1 MKKSSNKN
9 IDQKIKS
16 KIENYEF
23 EFSDHAWNKMEGI
36 LDPPTSSRRYYF
48 LMSLIFFTMMLFLVL
63 YYMLSG
69 TTANPI
75 PPPQLSEAMQPTTP
89 IIATPLDTSIV
100 GEMVVND
107 ASDMIAYVPPISH
120 GDPKIFP
127 TPYKTIFKT
136 EREPTA
142 PVDTAVADIVD
153 NTPSEPTSTVFVQSL
168 KNILAE
174 HEEHFATEKV
184 YLQFDR
190 PFFEPG
196 EKIWFNAF
204 LRDANSLKPSRK
216 SDMLYV
222 ELLGPNGNKLKFLKV
237 LAPNGAGRGSFKL
250 DANAVG
256 GRYTIKAYTNWQ
268 KNQDLF
274 FEQKIQVQK
283 PVLPKLK
290 MTLDMAREAYGPG
303 DEVSADL
310 ALKALDNKPL
320 SKKKFS
326 YVLLLDG
333 KKQKVLTA
341 KTDRDGKAKIK
352 FSLPNNLKTTDG
364 LVNILIEHLGQTESI
379 ARSVPIILNKIDL
392 QFLPEGGYLLTE
404 LENGLAFKALNE
416 FGKPADVT
424 GIIVDKKG
432 NEVAEFSTYHQGMGA
447 LNFKPENNQSYFARI
462 IQPEGIKEEYALPTA
477 VEKGYGLRVLKNSG
491 DELTVAIN
499 STEAESMTLVLQ
511 SRGEIYG
518 FVTTTPIAGVQE
530 VRLSTK
536 DTKIGMAQL
545 TLFDAQEMPRA
556 ERMVFLHPDKK
567 LSIDITAD
575 KPNYQPRDAVNLKIA
590 VRDDRGIPLSG
601 KFSLAV
607 ADDNLLSFADDKQG
621 NILGSVLLNSELKG
635 TVEEPNF
642 YFDPAEDHP
651 EKDQVL
657 ALDHLMLTQ
666 GWRRFDWNA
675 ARGEGLAAMKFKH
688 EEIAIAGVVTN
699 QHGDPVSHAKV
710 EITGTDKFVMTDVN
724 GRYKIDDIP
733 LNPRHTL
740 VTVSKNKVQ
749 QKAYFYGF
757 KNDLNVRIFEME
769 SMEIKSEKMA
779 DSKTSIAGDVLDAHN
794 RETLIGANIQFMQD
808 GKLIKGVLADV
819 DGRFKEELDPG
830 KYDVLVSYIGYVDF
844 VGTVELKKNTKHEVD
859 LSLYESGNTLNEIEV
874 VGYSVPL
881 IEKDNTTSGAV
892 VTVDEIKKVPTEVRE
907 ILAGKVAGVQVENA
921 DDIRIR
927 GSRSDVVDYYIDGIR
942 VRGKLIPEKEEVLAE
957 EAAPPPVM
965 ADERLGAAKEKREE
979 KASTFNEIPA
989 AKDRI
994 AKKKKRIAPS
1004 TARTNG
1010 NIQTQ
1015 TVIAYRQWGFHQPE
1029 EFYAPVYEQK
1039 EQAIPNGQR
1048 TDFRKT
1054 LYWNPEVETGMD
1066 GIAKVSFYTSDALT
1080 SFRATL
1086 EGFGQDGGI
1095 GRGTKIFS
1103 NEIPL
1108 GMNVKVPAR
1117 VLMGDELRIPVI
1129 FDNKTSQAVTG
1140 KLELELPA
1148 ELKLLDGFNEEVKL
1162 LPNKGNTIFIPVQ
1175 ALSPHPGTTLKIG
1188 FAGGGFKDNVTE
1200 KIEILSRGFPVEQGF
1215 TSQELSQ
1222 TFILDVKD
1230 PVAGSIN
1237 LTLNAQTSIDQQLQ
1251 ADLKRMVRQPRGCF
1265 EQTSS
1270 SNYPNL
1276 LILEYLKST
1285 GNLDSKTKKN
1295 LMKHLKSG
1303 YNRLTGYEVKGGGF
1317 DWFGKPPG
1325 HEALTAYGILQFT
1338 DMKRVFPVDQ
1348 KMIDRNAKW
1357 LLERRNGDGGW
1368 LLSKRGLHSWK
1379 SNDPVYDAYI
1389 VWALVEAGMGTK
1401 IKKEIEKSAK
1411 EALSSEDPYLLG
1423 LMTNT
1428 FFKLEDKRAKQFLKL
1443 LLAKQG
1449 EDGKWSRAAN
1459 TVVNSRGVSKDI
1471 ETTALAALAI
1481 MQDNESHLEL
1491 LQAMN
1496 YIRNG
1501 KSNYGYGSTQATVLA
1516 MKAMVTYAQ
1525 KVDTGQR
1532 TGTITVSV
1540 NGKKAGKQKYGD
1552 KRGEDVV
1559 LDKLAP
1565 YLKTG
1570 KNKVK
1575 ISFSD
1580 TDQAIPYYLGLQY
1593 HTLLP
1598 VSDEDCAL
1606 KLSTKLKNKKAK
1618 MGDQQRLAVTL
1629 KNTTTEAV
1637 TNPII
1642 KLGIPAGLS
1651 VQAWQLKEM
1660 EEQSVF
1666 DYYEL
1671 FDGYL
1676 VFYFR
1681 ELGPSATKE
1690 INLDLKAD
1698 IPGEYSA
1705 AASSAWLYYAN
1716 EAVTWSKPEAIRIS
1730 NE

>member
-1 MKKSSNKN
+1 MKQSNKN
-9 IDQKIKS
+9 IDKKIKS
-16 KIENYEF
+16 KIENHEF

-36 LDPPTSSRRYYF
+36 LDPPTTSRRYYF
-48 LMSLIFFTMMLFLVL
+48 LMSLIFSTMMLFLVL

-69 TTANPI
+69 ATADPI

-89 IIATPLDTSIV
+89 IIEAPIDTSIV
-100 GEMVVND
+100 EVTAVTNEKTMVND
-107 ASDMIAYVPPISH
+107 STGIIDLGLPRSINYDDYSFH
-120 GDPKIFP
+120 P
-127 TPYKTIFKT
+127 TPIKTIFQ
-136 EREPTA
+136 PTPKVIKVPEKEA
-142 PVDTAVADIVD
+142 
-153 NTPSEPTSTVFVQSL
+153 FVQSL
-168 KNILAE
+168 KNTLAE

-190 PFFEPG
+190 PFFKPG

-216 SDMLYV
+216 SDILYV
-222 ELLGPNGNKLKFLKV
+222 ELLGPNGNKLIFHKV
-237 LAPNGAGRGSFKL
+237 LAPDGAGRGSFQL

-256 GRYTIKAYTNWQ
+256 GRYTVKAYTKWQ
-268 KNQDLF
+268 QNQDLF

-290 MTLDMAREAYGPG
+290 MTLDMTREAYGPG

-326 YVLLLDG
+326 YVLSLDG

-341 KTDRDGKAKIK
+341 KTDKEGKAKIS

-379 ARSVPIILNKIDL
+379 ARSVPIILNNIDL

-404 LENGLAFKALNE
+404 LENGLAFKAINE

-447 LNFKPENNQSYFARI
+447 LNFKPENNQAYFARI
-462 IQPEGIKEEYALPTA
+462 IQPEGIKKEYALPTA
-477 VEKGYGLRVLKNSG
+477 VEKGYGLRVLKNTG
-491 DELTVAIN
+491 DELTVAIH
-499 STEAESMTLVLQ
+499 STEDEAMTLVLQ

-518 FVTTTPIAGVQE
+518 YVTTSPVAGVQE
-530 VRLSTK
+530 VKLSTK
-536 DTKIGMAQL
+536 DTKIGIAQL
-545 TLFDAQEMPRA
+545 TLFDEQEMPRA

-575 KPNYQPRDAVNLKIA
+575 KPAYQPRDAVNLKIA

-651 EKDQVL
+651 EKEQVL

-675 ARGEGLAAMKFKH
+675 ARGQGLAAMEFQN
-688 EEIAIAGVVTN
+688 EEIAVAGIVTN

-710 EITGTDKFVMTDVN
+710 ELTGTDRFVMTDVN
-724 GRYKIDDIP
+724 GRYKIGDLP
-733 LNPRHTL
+733 LIQRGTMIRI
-740 VTVSKNKVQ
+740 SKNKVQ

-769 SMEIKSEKMA
+769 SVEIKSEKTA
-779 DSKTSIAGDVLDAHN
+779 ASKTLIAGDIFDAHSE
-794 RETLIGANIQFMQD
+794 ETLIGANIQFMQE

-819 DGRFKEELDPG
+819 DGRFEEELDPG
-830 KYDVLVSYIGYVDF
+830 KYDVLVSYIGYVEF
-844 VGTVELKKNTKHEVD
+844 VGTVELKKNNKHEVD
-859 LSLYESGNTLNEIEV
+859 LSLYESGNELSEIEV
-874 VGYSVPL
+874 LAYKVPL
-881 IEKDNTTSGAV
+881 IEKDYTTSGQ
-892 VTVDEIKKVPTEVRE
+892 TISSKERKKLPTEIRE
-907 ILAGKVAGVQVENA
+907 ALAGKVAGIPIEIENA

-927 GSRSDVVDYYIDGIR
+927 GSRADAVEFFVDGIR
-942 VRGKLIPEKEEVLAE
+942 VQGELIPEKDE
-957 EAAPPPVM
+957 EAAPAPPLAM
-965 ADERLGAAKEKREE
+965 AG
-979 KASTFNEIPA
+979 
-989 AKDRI
+989 
-994 AKKKKRIAPS
+994 AKKKEIRSNGTING
-1004 TARTNG
+1004 RTFKNG
-1010 NIQTQ
+1010 REILQPQ

-1029 EFYAPVYEQK
+1029 EFYAPAYDRQS
-1039 EQAIPNGQR
+1039 QPFPSAQR

-1054 LYWNPEVETGMD
+1054 LYWNPMVETGMD
-1066 GIAKVSFYTSDALT
+1066 GTANVSFYTSDALT

-1129 FDNKTSQAVTG
+1129 FDNKTSQSVTG
-1140 KLELELPA
+1140 KLAIELPE
-1148 ELKLLDGFNEEVKL
+1148 ELKLMDGFNDAVQL
-1162 LPNKGNTIFIPVQ
+1162 LPNQGNTVFIPVQ
-1175 ALSPHPGTTLKIG
+1175 ALSPHPETSIKIS
-1188 FAGGGFKDNVTE
+1188 FAGGGFKDNITE
-1200 KIEILSRGFPVEQGF
+1200 NIEILPRGFPVEKGY
-1215 TSQELSQ
+1215 TSQDLSH
-1222 TFILDVKD
+1222 TFTLDVSD
-1230 PVAGSIN
+1230 PVKGSIN
-1237 LTLNAQTSIDQQLQ
+1237 LSLSAQTSMDQQLQ
-1251 ADLKRMVRQPRGCF
+1251 ADLKRMIRQPRGCF

-1276 LILEYLKST
+1276 LILEFLKST
-1285 GNLDSKTKKN
+1285 GNLDAGTKKQ
-1295 LMKHLKSG
+1295 LTTALKSG
-1303 YNRLTGYEVKGGGF
+1303 YKRLTGYEVKGGGF

-1325 HEALTAYGILQFT
+1325 HEALTAYGLLQFT

-1357 LLERRNGDGGW
+1357 LLDRRNGEGGW

-1379 SNDPVYDAYI
+1379 ANDPVYDAYI
-1389 VWALVEAGMGTK
+1389 VWALVEAGMGKK
-1401 IKKEIEKSAK
+1401 IKKEIEHSA
-1411 EALSSEDPYLLG
+1411 EAALASEDPYLLG
-1423 LMTNT
+1423 LMANT
-1428 FFKLEDKRAKQFLKL
+1428 FYKLNDKRGKQFLDL
-1443 LLAKQG
+1443 LLKKQETG
-1449 EDGKWSRAAN
+1449 GKWSKVAN
-1459 TVVNSRGVSKDI
+1459 TVVNSRGISKEI
-1471 ETTALAALAI
+1471 ETTALAALA
-1481 MQDNESHLEL
+1481 MLQDQDTHPEL
-1491 LQAMN
+1491 LTAMDF
-1496 YIRNG
+1496 IRNS
-1501 KSNYGYGSTQATVLA
+1501 KTQYGYGSTQATVLA

-1525 KVDTGQR
+1525 KVDDGHR
-1532 TGTITVSV
+1532 SGKIKISV
-1540 NGKKAGKQKYGD
+1540 NGKEVSEEKYGRKEGGVELTD
-1552 KRGEDVV
+1552 LGQ
-1559 LDKLAP
+1559 
-1565 YLKTG
+1565 YLKAG

-1575 ISFSD
+1575 IDFSD
-1580 TDQAIPYYLGLQY
+1580 TDQALPYYLGLRY

-1598 VSDEDCAL
+1598 ISDEACAL
-1606 KLSTKLKNKKAK
+1606 KLATKLKDEKAK
-1618 MGDQQRLAVTL
+1618 MGDQQRLAVSL
-1629 KNTTTEAV
+1629 KNKTNEAV

-1660 EEQSVF
+1660 EEQGVF

-1698 IPGEYSA
+1698 IPGKYSA

-1716 EAVTWSKPEAIRIS
+1716 EEVSWSKPEAVRIS
-1730 NE
+1730 N